1 METYY
6 TLEEK
11 YIQAVE
17 EMRFGETAKALKI
30 LNELLEVEPK
40 YARTYFQLGKIYY
53 YDIQDYQSAGYYF
66 ERCTEL
72 EPDFPEAYPH
82 YLKLLVF
89 LGKEKQARKVAELA
103 LLVPG
108 ISACGIYEQL
118 GLLNEMLRSWTEA
131 LSNYSKGILYALNKE
146 ELDNLEDAVKRTR
159 FKMEKTLKYS
169 YQVL

>member
-1 METYY
+1 MVVNA
-6 TLEEK
+6 LHGNQHLVVV
-11 YIQAVE
+11 IAAVF
-17 EMRFGETAKALKI
+17 FGLVLVRNYSSVYRI
-30 LNELLEVEPK
+30 
-40 YARTYFQLGKIYY
+40 
-53 YDIQDYQSAGYYF
+53 
-66 ERCTEL
+66 
-72 EPDFPEAYPH
+72 H
-82 YLKLLVF
+82 YLLVCIF
-89 LGKEKQARKVAELA
+89 CIELA